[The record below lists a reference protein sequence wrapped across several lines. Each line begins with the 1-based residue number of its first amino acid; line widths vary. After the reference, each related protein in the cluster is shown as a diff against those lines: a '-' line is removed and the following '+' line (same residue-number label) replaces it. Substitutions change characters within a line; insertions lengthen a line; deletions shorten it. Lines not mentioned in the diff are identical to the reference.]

1 MHSRVSFLCARIV
14 ESMGPGLFDLGRT
27 AYPALRQCA
36 GATAERVLP
45 VCRLVA
51 NGLDAWAQVLERGYE
66 ARNTNMP
73 YISVAP
79 IFDSVRQH
87 PRFRALLQ
95 RMNLPM

>member
-1 MHSRVSFLCARIV
+1 
-14 ESMGPGLFDLGRT
+14 MGPGLFDLGRT

-66 ARNTNMP
+66 GYVGEGTRRAYT
-73 YISVAP
+73 SVVLR
-79 IFDSVRQH
+79 DRGSR
-87 PRFRALLQ
+87 
-95 RMNLPM
+95 